1 MKKKLSLFL
10 SLATFVFSISLVSP
24 SQEAQEKEPGPELKA
39 SMAKGKVIYE
49 SYCLSCHMEN
59 GEGIPATFPPLAKS
73 DYLMADRE
81 RSIHQVIFGL
91 EGEIVVNEETYDGLM
106 PASGLEDEQV
116 AHVLNYVRN
125 SWGNKDLKIIS
136 TEEVAKVRA
145 KADE

>member
-1 MKKKLSLFL
+1 MIKNVSLILSVAAFFWSTSMVNL
-10 SLATFVFSISLVSP
+10 P
-24 SQEAQEKEPGPELKA
+24 QEAQEKEPSPELKA

-116 AHVLNYVRN
+116 AQVLNYVRN
-125 SWGNKDLKIIS
+125 SWGNKDLKIIT

>member
-1 MKKKLSLFL
+1 MIKNVSLIL
-10 SLATFVFSISLVSP
+10 SLAAFVWSTSMVSLP
-24 SQEAQEKEPGPELKA
+24 QEAQEKEPSPELKA

-116 AHVLNYVRN
+116 AQVLNYVRN
-125 SWGNKDLKIIS
+125 SWGNKDLKII
-136 TEEVAKVRA
+136 TAEEVAKVRA

>member
-1 MKKKLSLFL
+1 MIKNVSLILSVAAFL
-10 SLATFVFSISLVSP
+10 WSTSMVNHP
-24 SQEAQEKEPGPELKA
+24 QEAQEKEPSPELKA

-116 AHVLNYVRN
+116 AQVLNYVRN
-125 SWGNKDLKIIS
+125 SWGNKDLKIIT